1 MHRPFLFLGLATV
14 GALAPLAV
22 VRNPSDPHYCYTQW
36 DDNSAIDNAPYD
48 GRFTFFRVRFE
59 PSFGGGGRGFGRGRV
74 DKKWD
79 HDTPRAERHLMKI
92 LEEITMLRPRMDCGA
107 VFAFGEAESFKYPI
121 AYVSEPGFWT
131 MDESELKGIREYVA
145 KGGFIIFDDFFEQDW
160 YNFEERWREAFPDL
174 QMVRLDVK
182 NPIFDSFYQIASLE
196 MYYNGPGRRPGIK
209 SEWYGAYEDND
220 PNKRLVA
227 VADYNNDLGDY
238 MEFSD
243 EAFVP
248 IDLSNEA
255 YKIMVNYMIYAM
267 TH

>member
-1 MHRPFLFLGLATV
+1 MHRPFLFLGLATA
-14 GALAPLAV
+14 GALAPLAMPDV
-22 VRNPSDPHYCYTQW
+22 PLQQHYCYAQW

-59 PSFGGGGRGFGRGRV
+59 PSFGGGRGFGRRT

-92 LEEITMLRPRMDCGA
+92 LEEITVLRPKMDCGA
-107 VFAFGEAESFKYPI
+107 VYAFGEPESFKYPI

-131 MDESELKGIREYVA
+131 MDETELKGIRDYVN
-145 KGGFIIFDDFFEQDW
+145 KGGFIIFDDFYNEHW

-174 QMVRLDVK
+174 QLQEIPK
-182 NPIFDSFYQIASLE
+182 THALFDAFYDIRASQLPE
-196 MYYNGPGRRPGIK
+196 SRGQGK
-209 SEWYGAYEDND
+209 WFGAYEDND
-220 PNKRLVA
+220 PNKRLIVVA
-227 VADYNNDLGDY
+227 NWNADLGEL

-243 EAFVP
+243 EGFVP
-248 IDLSNEA
+248 IDISNEA
-255 YKIMVNYMIYAM
+255 YKIMVNYLIYAM

>member
-1 MHRPFLFLGLATV
+1 MHRPLLLLTIGAA

-22 VRNPSDPHYCYTQW
+22 ADPARDRYCYTQW
-36 DDNSAIDNAPYD
+36 EDNSMIDNGVYD

-59 PSFGGGGRGFGRGRV
+59 PSNAFGGRFRGQV

-92 LEEITMLRPRMDCGA
+92 LEEITTLRPQMGCGA
-107 VFAFGEAESFKYPI
+107 IFAFGEPESFKYPI

-131 MDESELKGIREYVA
+131 MDQSEVEGIRAFVA
-145 KGGFIIFDDFFEQDW
+145 KGGFVIFDDFYAEHW
-160 YNFEERWREAFPDL
+160 YNFEERWRQAFPDL
-174 QMVRLDVK
+174 ELKPLPRTHALFDTFYDIRNTQ
-182 NPIFDSFYQIASLE
+182 IFSQ
-196 MYYNGPGRRPGIK
+196 GGGRGSRGAYA
-209 SEWYGAYEDND
+209 EWYAAFEDND
-220 PNKRLVA
+220 PEKRLVA
-227 VADYNNDLGDY
+227 IANYNADLGEL

-243 EAFVP
+243 EAYTP

-255 YKIMVNYMIYAM
+255 YKIMINYLIYAM